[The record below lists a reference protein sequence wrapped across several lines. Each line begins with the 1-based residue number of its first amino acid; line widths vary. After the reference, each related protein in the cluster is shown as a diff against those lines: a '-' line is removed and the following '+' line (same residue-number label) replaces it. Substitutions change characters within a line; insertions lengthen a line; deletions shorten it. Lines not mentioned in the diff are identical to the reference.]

1 LNTGSTGSSSS
12 IGSNAGKGDNSTE
25 PATGSNS
32 ISASSIN
39 RDGGGTGGTIF
50 LISGPNLDLLG
61 TREPTIYG
69 TATLDMHV
77 EAAAEEARRLG
88 YSIEHFQSNHE
99 GEIVD
104 FIHSASGRAVAIIAN
119 LGALTHYSWS
129 IRDALAAYNGI
140 IVEVHLSN
148 PVARE
153 GFRHVSVLA
162 DIADGSIAG
171 FGGIGYTLAVKAVRA
186 LL

>member
-1 LNTGSTGSSSS
+1 MNTGSSVSS
-12 IGSNAGKGDNSTE
+12 GSNAGTGDNFAE
-25 PATGSNS
+25 PLSDS
-32 ISASSIN
+32 SPISGNPIN
-39 RDGGGTGGTIF
+39 RDDGSTGGTIF

-61 TREPTIYG
+61 TREPAIYG
-69 TATLDMHV
+69 TATLNMHV
-77 EAAAEEARRLG
+77 EAAAEEAKRLG

-104 FIHSASGRAVAIIAN
+104 FIHSANGRAVAIIAN

-140 IVEVHLSN
+140 IVEVHISN